1 MVLFCVLLCA
11 KFWTQDLADCPWSK
25 EVVEFYIVDH
35 LIMTYEYICF
45 KFQWSHRIELLTTSV
60 ILCFTL
66 PLYW

>member
-35 LIMTYEYICF
+35 LIMTYECICI
-45 KFQWSHRIELLTTSV
+45 SSNDHTELN
-60 ILCFTL
+60 
-66 PLYW
+66 Y